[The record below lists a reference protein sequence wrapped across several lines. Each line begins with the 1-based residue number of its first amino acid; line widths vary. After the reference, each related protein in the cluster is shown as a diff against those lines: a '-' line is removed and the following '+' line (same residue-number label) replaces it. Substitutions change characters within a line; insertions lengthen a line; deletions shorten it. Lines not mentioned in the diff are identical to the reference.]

1 MAVIFAFLPSSVGNV
16 TYHGA
21 LALMDRVSKVHRGAR
36 HLVFKDG
43 LRTLFPACQ
52 GTLPAKM
59 ARLLERLD
67 DDKRK
72 DAPLSARTKNLRRR

>member
-1 MAVIFAFLPSSVGNV
+1 
-16 TYHGA
+16 
-21 LALMDRVSKVHRGAR
+21 MDRVDKVHRGAR

-52 GTLPAKM
+52 RTLPAKM

-67 DDKRK
+67 DDKQE
-72 DAPLSARTKNLRRR
+72 DAPVSGQTQDERRR

>member
-1 MAVIFAFLPSSVGNV
+1 
-16 TYHGA
+16 
-21 LALMDRVSKVHRGAR
+21 MDRVSKVHRGAR

-67 DDKRK
+67 DEKLK
-72 DAPLSARTKNLRRR
+72 DTPR